1 MVLFKLHEKLLA
13 TSDPR
18 TTGVRMKFQYGNG
31 DSPLDGYVIRRGIG
45 VGGFGE
51 VYFAESDS
59 GKEVALKRIQK
70 NLDVEMRGVR
80 HCLNLRHP
88 NLVSVYDIRYDAD
101 QQGWIVMEFIEGESL
116 RDQLDRNTTP
126 PVHAY
131 EQGDPNRVVPAFA
144 QMVAGVTYLHDQ
156 GIVHRDLKPAN
167 IFIERGLAKIG
178 DYGLSKY
185 ISSSRRAGQTES
197 VGTFHYMAPEIG
209 KGEYGKEIDIYS
221 LGIILYE
228 MLTGTVPFDGESTQE
243 ILLKHLTDDP
253 DLNALPQGIAT
264 VVSKCLAKNPT
275 LRYRDGRELLDDLGY
290 TLMPGGFVA
299 QRSQIDFHRPH
310 ERATVYAATF
320 ESERNSATTR
330 HATSAQTAN
339 RQNGFDSPTSRT
351 TTQNQLSPTER
362 LNAFF
367 TLGIDGHRMMMEREP
382 LYLMLRNTISGLH
395 ASTNA
400 KKLKDKQSKKN
411 ADSQVLVAIL
421 AIAAI
426 LWVSALGIIAAWG
439 LLAYAVYYSLWFFG
453 HVTPQDI
460 QNARASAFNAAAL
473 QETVGYENPRAW
485 NPGSKTVSWEQ
496 TKASTATISTNQFP
510 SPRPRPP
517 KGKTELRRWRD
528 IQRMELATRNP
539 WVVGHEWI
547 RALSFGGLV
556 SAVLAAVGGFLAIN
570 AGFLNSSRPELG
582 TAPPW
587 AAVAWMG
594 IMSVLSTWTILSLAR
609 RWEQRTEDSIAFRFA
624 MFVAGLILGAVSF
637 QLSEYL
643 LVPWE
648 AVSNPNAGIQ
658 INIDDKNILENT
670 YNRTWKGFYDPQGIP
685 TLAGHMAYF
694 GLLFWIVRWWRQ
706 SDILRRKKISYWII
720 CWSMIAAALVQ
731 LLFYFPS
738 PWTYWFA
745 GITSLAVQV
754 ASPWIDPN
762 NPNYHHRLQDA

>member
-1 MVLFKLHEKLLA
+1 
-13 TSDPR
+13 
-18 TTGVRMKFQYGNG
+18 
-31 DSPLDGYVIRRGIG
+31 
-45 VGGFGE
+45 
-51 VYFAESDS
+51 
-59 GKEVALKRIQK
+59 
-70 NLDVEMRGVR
+70 
-80 HCLNLRHP
+80 
-88 NLVSVYDIRYDAD
+88 
-101 QQGWIVMEFIEGESL
+101 
-116 RDQLDRNTTP
+116 
-126 PVHAY
+126 
-131 EQGDPNRVVPAFA
+131 
-144 QMVAGVTYLHDQ
+144 
-156 GIVHRDLKPAN
+156 
-167 IFIERGLAKIG
+167 
-178 DYGLSKY
+178 
-185 ISSSRRAGQTES
+185 
-197 VGTFHYMAPEIG
+197 
-209 KGEYGKEIDIYS
+209 
-221 LGIILYE
+221 
-228 MLTGTVPFDGESTQE
+228 
-243 ILLKHLTDDP
+243 
-253 DLNALPQGIAT
+253 
-264 VVSKCLAKNPT
+264 
-275 LRYRDGRELLDDLGY
+275 
-290 TLMPGGFVA
+290 
-299 QRSQIDFHRPH
+299 
-310 ERATVYAATF
+310 
-320 ESERNSATTR
+320 
-330 HATSAQTAN
+330 
-339 RQNGFDSPTSRT
+339 
-351 TTQNQLSPTER
+351 
-362 LNAFF
+362 
-367 TLGIDGHRMMMEREP
+367 MMMEREP

-460 QNARASAFNAAAL
+460 QNARAGVFNAAAL

-658 INIDDKNILENT
+658 INIVEKNILENT

>member
-1 MVLFKLHEKLLA
+1 MVLFKLHEKLPA

-116 RDQLDRNTTP
+116 RDQLDRNTTL

-131 EQGDPNRVVPAFA
+131 ERGDPNRVVPVFA

-253 DLNALPQGIAT
+253 DLNVLPQGIAT

-320 ESERNSATTR
+320 ESERNSAATR

-339 RQNGFDSPTSRT
+339 RQHGFDSPTSRP

-400 KKLKDKQSKKN
+400 KKLKDKQSKKH

-460 QNARASAFNAAAL
+460 QNARAGAFNAAAL
-473 QETVGYENPRAW
+473 QETIGYEHPRTL
-485 NPGSKTVSWEQ
+485 NTGSKNVSWEQ
-496 TKASTATISTNQFP
+496 TKGSGATISANQ
-510 SPRPRPP
+510 RTTPRPP
-517 KGKTELRRWRD
+517 KGRTELRRWRE
-528 IQRMELATRNP
+528 IQRMELANRNP

-570 AGFLNSSRPELG
+570 AGFLKSSRPELG
-582 TAPPW
+582 TALPW

-658 INIDDKNILENT
+658 INIADKNILENT

-706 SDILRRKKISYWII
+706 SDMLRKKKISYWII
-720 CWSMIAAALVQ
+720 CWSMLAAGLVQ

-745 GITSLAVQV
+745 GVTSLAVQV

-762 NPNYHHRLQDA
+762 NTNYHHRMQDA